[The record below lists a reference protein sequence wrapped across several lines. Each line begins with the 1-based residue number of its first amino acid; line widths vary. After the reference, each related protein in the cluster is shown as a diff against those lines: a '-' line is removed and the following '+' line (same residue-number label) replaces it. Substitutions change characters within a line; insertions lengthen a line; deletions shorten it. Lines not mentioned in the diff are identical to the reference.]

1 MTSTPPPTPDSN
13 AVTAG
18 NDVAIDGAGV
28 PVLDVDGVTKSYPG
42 EPPVQA
48 LREVN
53 LTIGPGELVGIVGPS
68 GSGKTTLLQL
78 MGTLDRP
85 TSGRVR
91 ITGLDVATMA
101 DEDVAYLRA
110 TRIGFIFQQ
119 FFLAE
124 HSTVLDNVADGLLYA
139 GIPLKQR
146 RERALD
152 ALELVGLAQRPHA
165 RPTQLSGGQRQ
176 RVAIARAL
184 VGQPAIVLADEPT
197 GNLDQA
203 HRPRHPRP
211 DRPAPPGRLDDRG
224 HHPRPRHRRADAP
237 QGRDPRRPHR
247 RRHRPRRRHRRPPA
261 PSRSTRSTAHPRT
274 ADRVRRAVGEE
285 PS

>member
-1 MTSTPPPTPDSN
+1 MTHTPPPPPSNN
-13 AVTAG
+13 AVA
-18 NDVAIDGAGV
+18 ASDGSALDGTGV
-28 PVLDVDGVTKSYPG
+28 PVIDVDHVTKSYPG

-48 LREVN
+48 LRGVN
-53 LTIGPGELVGIVGPS
+53 LTIGQGELVGIVGPS

-85 TSGRVR
+85 TSGQVR

-101 DEDVAYLRA
+101 DEDVAFLRA

-124 HSTVLDNVADGLLYA
+124 HSTALDNVGDGLLYA

-146 RERALD
+146 RERAIE
-152 ALELVGLAQRPHA
+152 ALALVGLGDRPTA

-203 HRPRHPRP
+203 TGQSILGLIDQLHQAGSTIVVITHDHAIAERMPRKVEILDGHIVA
-211 DRPAPPGRLDDRG
+211 DTGPA
-224 HHPRPRHRRADAP
+224 ADA
-237 QGRDPRRPHR
+237 GANLRPLAQ
-247 RRHRPRRRHRRPPA
+247 PPTQA
-261 PSRSTRSTAHPRT
+261 RQIGSGVP
-274 ADRVRRAVGEE
+274 VREE

>member
-1 MTSTPPPTPDSN
+1 MTHTRPPTADN
-13 AVTAG
+13 TAVAAG
-18 NDVAIDGAGV
+18 TGSALDGAGV
-28 PVLDVDGVTKSYPG
+28 PVLDVDGVTRSYPG

-48 LREVN
+48 LREVK
-53 LTIGPGELVGIVGPS
+53 LSIGQGELVGIVGPS
-68 GSGKTTLLQL
+68 GSGKTTLLQV

-119 FFLAE
+119 FFLSE

-139 GIPLKQR
+139 GIPLTQR
-146 RERALD
+146 RQQALD
-152 ALELVGLAQRPHA
+152 ALELVGLAERPRA

-184 VGQPAIVLADEPT
+184 VGQPAIMLADEPT

-203 HRPRHPRP
+203 TGQSILALIDQLHQAGSTIVLITHDHAIAERLPRTVEI
-211 DRPAPPGRLDDRG
+211 LDG
-224 HHPRPRHRRADAP
+224 QIVADTGPTA
-237 QGRDPRRPHR
+237 GTDPRR
-247 RRHRPRRRHRRPPA
+247 RPLAGPPTQK
-261 PSRSTRSTAHPRT
+261 PQTASGSPINE
-274 ADRVRRAVGEE
+274 AQ
-285 PS
+285 S